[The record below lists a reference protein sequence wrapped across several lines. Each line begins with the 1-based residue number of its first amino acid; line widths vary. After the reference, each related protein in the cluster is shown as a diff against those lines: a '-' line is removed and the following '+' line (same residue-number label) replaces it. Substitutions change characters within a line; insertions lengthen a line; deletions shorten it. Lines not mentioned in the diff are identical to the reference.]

1 MAQVVEQQTQPQL
14 QLAEDKVISTFDQEK
29 CDPQSKNQLNR
40 GTRMRRY
47 FQVDIS
53 TNNADVL
60 MVVCCLISGLV
71 DSTIYNG

>member
-1 MAQVVEQQTQPQL
+1 MAQVVEQQTKSKL
-14 QLAEDKVISTFDQEK
+14 QLAEDKVISTFDQEQG
-29 CDPQSKNQLNR
+29 DPQGKNQLNR

-60 MVVCCLISGLV
+60 MIVCCLISGLV
-71 DSTIYNG
+71 DSTIYSG